1 MADGIREQI
10 QRVYELS
17 SRGMRR
23 EAVEQL
29 FELIGLLGEGV
40 GALEELMRALEVEGE
55 DDDA

>member
-1 MADGIREQI
+1 VADGIREQI